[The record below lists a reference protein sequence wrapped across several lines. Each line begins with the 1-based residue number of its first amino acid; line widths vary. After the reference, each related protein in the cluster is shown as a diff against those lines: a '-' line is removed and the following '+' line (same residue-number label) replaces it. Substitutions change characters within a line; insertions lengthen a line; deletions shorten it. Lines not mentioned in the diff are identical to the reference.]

1 MTNNTKQKKI
11 SFYFIISSII
21 IIFDQITKIYMES
34 IFLNSDGEIIRRP
47 IKVIG
52 EEFFRLTLVYNP
64 GIAFGIK
71 LGGQYILSSISILA
85 SIGIIVYMVK
95 LNKLNKRPLEVLAF
109 SFVLG
114 GALGNFI
121 DRLLYGKVIDFLW
134 FDFPDFIMETWP
146 VFNIADSFVTIG
158 MFILAYQYL
167 VLDTIEDKKE
177 KKEKEISS

>member
-1 MTNNTKQKKI
+1 MNEKSKKNIFLYFLI
-11 SFYFIISSII
+11 SFGIVV
-21 IIFDQITKIYMES
+21 FDQITKIYMES
-34 IFLNSDGEIIRRP
+34 IFHDSEGNIIRIP

-64 GIAFGIK
+64 GVAFGIN
-71 LGGQYILSSISILA
+71 LGGQYILSSISLLA
-85 SIGIIVYMVK
+85 SIAIIIYMVK
-95 LNKLNKRPLEVLAF
+95 LNKENKRPIEVFAF

-121 DRLLYGKVIDFLW
+121 DRALYGKVIDFLW

-167 VLDTIEDKKE
+167 VLDSIANKKE
-177 KKEKEISS
+177 NKNKEISS